1 MVCYKDRESLSLQ
14 FMTRIQKIALALLSA
29 LLLSVP
35 FFRWGTGFLLMVAFV
50 PLLFIEDAIAS
61 QKAERQKLKAKKLK
75 VKSQKSVKSRGER
88 RKLKG
93 GWMIGYALLTFGVF
107 VLLTTWWI
115 YWATPI
121 GPVATLIVNG
131 GYMTLTFLVFHHTRR
146 RLGDRLG
153 YASLVV
159 FWLAFEFLYIRAQIN
174 FPWLVLGNGFAN
186 DVMLIQWYEWT
197 GALGGSLWVLV
208 MNILVF
214 KLIKGWLSD
223 RSLGSHKSQIGWV
236 VGVLMVPM
244 LFSLVRYFT
253 YEEKEDPYEMVVLQP
268 NIDPYM
274 KFQDMTQAEQTGYLL
289 QLADSLVTP
298 ETDYIVGP
306 ETFISNGIWVSLM
319 YKHPEIL
326 KLKLFLKQFPKAKF
340 VLGAVTFQ
348 VYKDSTE
355 FTSSSRLYRGGPY
368 RYDYFNSA
376 FQLDASGEIPLYHK
390 SMLVTG
396 VEKMPH
402 KELLGFLEG
411 LVVKLGGAMRGNGT
425 QEFRETFVSPQDS
438 TRVAP
443 VICWESVF
451 GEYVTDYVSD
461 AGANFIFIVTNDGW
475 WRNTPGYRQHNSFAR
490 LRAIETRRSI
500 ARSANTGISSL
511 IDQRGVELA
520 RIGWWE
526 RSGLRGTLNKND
538 KITFYVKHG
547 DFLGRI
553 AVLLTVIL
561 LLYSIVVRYIRK

>member
-1 MVCYKDRESLSLQ
+1 MSK
-14 FMTRIQKIALALLSA
+14 IQKISLAILSA

-35 FFRWGTGFLLMVAFV
+35 FFQWGTGFLLMVAFV
-50 PLLFIEDAIAS
+50 PLLLVEDQVAASRKIA
-61 QKAERQKLKAKKLK
+61 KE
-75 VKSQKSVKSRGER
+75 
-88 RKLKG
+88 KG
-93 GWMIGYALLTFGVF
+93 GKRPRMIGYALITFGVF

-115 YWATPI
+115 YFATPI
-121 GPVATLIVNG
+121 GPIATFIVNG

-159 FWLAFEFLYIRAQIN
+159 FWLAFEFLYIRAQVN
-174 FPWLVLGNGFAN
+174 FPWLILGNGFAN

-208 MNILVF
+208 MNLLVF
-214 KLIKGWLSD
+214 KLVKGWMAE
-223 RSLGSHKSQIGWV
+223 RSLETNRKRLTWV
-236 VGVLMVPM
+236 AGVLLIPL
-244 LFSLVRYFT
+244 LFSVVRFLT
-253 YEEKEDPYEMVVLQP
+253 YQEKDDPYEMVVLQP
-268 NIDPYM
+268 NIDPYQ
-274 KFQDMTQAEQTGYLL
+274 KFQDMPQEEQTAILL
-289 QLADSLVTP
+289 HLADSLTTP

-306 ETFISNGIWVSLM
+306 ETFINNGLWEHMI
-319 YKHPEIL
+319 YRQPDIL
-326 KLKLFLKQFPKAKF
+326 KLQAFMNRFPKAHF
-340 VLGAVTFQ
+340 VLGASTWK
-348 VYKDSTE
+348 VYEDPAE
-355 FTSSSRLYRGGPY
+355 FTSTSRIYRGGPN
-368 RYDYFNSA
+368 RYDYFNTA
-376 FQLDASGEIPLYHK
+376 LQIDDSGEIPLYHK

-411 LVVKLGGAMRGNGT
+411 LVVDLGGTMRGNGV
-425 QEFRETFVSPQDS
+425 QEFRDAFPSPLDS
-438 TRVAP
+438 TRVGP

-451 GEYVTDYVSD
+451 GEYVTDYVGD
-461 AGANFIFIVTNDGW
+461 AGAHFIFIITNDGW
-475 WRNTPGYRQHNSFAR
+475 WEKTAGYRQHNSFAR
-490 LRAIETRRSI
+490 LRAIETRRSV

-547 DFLGRI
+547 DYLGRM

-561 LLYSIVVRYIRK
+561 LLYSIVFRFIKK